1 MSFVDRKKE
10 LLMEYRQRKREM
22 GVFFFESAEG
32 GNYLGCAA
40 DPKSAINK
48 NVFQLKMGS
57 HPNKR
62 LQKEWSE
69 RGAAAFSV
77 RVLDSLEYDEETKAE
92 CAEELAM
99 LFDDWMRKL
108 KNAEV
113 V

>member
-1 MSFVDRKKE
+1 VDRKKE
-10 LLMEYRQRKREM
+10 LLMEYKQRKREM
-22 GVFFFESAEG
+22 GVFLFECAEG
-32 GNYLGCAA
+32 GRYIGRAD
-40 DPKSAINK
+40 DPKGAINK

-62 LQKEWSE
+62 LQKELSD
-69 RGAAAFSV
+69 RGEAAFSV

-99 LFDDWMRKL
+99 LFDDWIQKMKD
-108 KNAEV
+108 AEV

>member
-1 MSFVDRKKE
+1 MDRKKE
-10 LLMEYRQRKREM
+10 LLMEYKQRKREM
-22 GVFFFESAEG
+22 GVFLFECAESG
-32 GNYLGCAA
+32 RYIGRAD
-40 DPKSAINK
+40 DPKGAINK

-62 LQKEWSE
+62 LQKEWSD
-69 RGAAAFSV
+69 RGEAAFSV

-99 LFDDWMRKL
+99 LFDDWIQKMKD
-108 KNAEV
+108 AEV

>member
-1 MSFVDRKKE
+1 
-10 LLMEYRQRKREM
+10 MEYRQRKREM
-22 GVFFFESAEG
+22 GVYLFECAEG
-32 GNYLGCAA
+32 GRYIGRAD
-40 DPKSAINK
+40 DPKGAINK

-62 LQKEWSE
+62 LQKEWSD
-69 RGAAAFSV
+69 RGEAAFSV
-77 RVLDSLEYDEETKAE
+77 RVVDSLDYDEETKEE

-99 LFDDWMRKL
+99 LFDDWKLKL

>member
-1 MSFVDRKKE
+1 VDRKKE

-22 GVFFFESAEG
+22 GVFLFECAEG
-32 GNYLGCAA
+32 GRYIGRAD
-40 DPKSAINK
+40 DPKGAINK

-62 LQKEWSE
+62 LQKEWSD
-69 RGAAAFSV
+69 RGGAAFSV
-77 RVLDSLEYDEETKAE
+77 RVLDSLEYDEETKAA

-99 LFDDWMRKL
+99 LFDDWIQKMKD
-108 KNAEV
+108 AEV

>member
-1 MSFVDRKKE
+1 MDRKKE

-22 GVFFFESAEG
+22 GVFLFECAEG
-32 GNYLGCAA
+32 GRYIGRAD
-40 DPKSAINK
+40 DPKGAINK

-62 LQKEWSE
+62 LQKEWSD
-69 RGAAAFSV
+69 RGEAAFSV

-99 LFDDWMRKL
+99 LFDDWIQKMKD
-108 KNAEV
+108 AEV

>member
-1 MSFVDRKKE
+1 MDRKKE
-10 LLMEYRQRKREM
+10 LLMEYRQRKRDM
-22 GVFFFESAEG
+22 GVFLFECAEG
-32 GNYLGCAA
+32 GRYIGRAD
-40 DPKSAINK
+40 DPKGAINK

-62 LQKEWSE
+62 LQKEWSD
-69 RGAAAFSV
+69 RGEAAFSV

-99 LFDDWMRKL
+99 LFDDWIQKMKD
-108 KNAEV
+108 AEV

>member
-1 MSFVDRKKE
+1 MDRKKE

-22 GVFFFESAEG
+22 GVFLFECAEG
-32 GNYLGCAA
+32 GRYIGGAD

-69 RGAAAFSV
+69 RGEAAFSV
-77 RVLDSLEYDEETKAE
+77 RVVDSLEYDEETKAE

-99 LFDDWMRKL
+99 LFDDWMLKL

>member
-1 MSFVDRKKE
+1 MERKKE

-22 GVFFFESAEG
+22 GVYLFECAEG
-32 GNYLGCAA
+32 GSYIGRAD

-69 RGAAAFSV
+69 RGEGAFSV
-77 RVLDSLEYDEETKAE
+77 RVLDVMEYDDETKAE

-99 LFDDWMRKL
+99 LFDDWKQRMKD
-108 KNAEV
+108 AEV
-113 V
+113 L

>member
-1 MSFVDRKKE
+1 
-10 LLMEYRQRKREM
+10 MEYRRRKREM
-22 GVFFFESAEG
+22 GVFLFECAEG
-32 GNYLGCAA
+32 GRYIGGAD

-77 RVLDSLEYDEETKAE
+77 RVVDSLEYDEETKAE

-99 LFDDWMRKL
+99 LFDDWKLKL
-108 KNAEV
+108 KNAEDV
-113 V
+113 

>member
-1 MSFVDRKKE
+1 MDRKKE

-22 GVFFFESAEG
+22 GVYLFECAEG
-32 GNYLGCAA
+32 GRYIGRAD
-40 DPKSAINK
+40 DPKGAINK

-62 LQKEWSE
+62 LQKEWSD
-69 RGAAAFSV
+69 RGEAAFSV
-77 RVLDSLEYDEETKAE
+77 RVVDSLDYDEETKEE

-99 LFDDWMRKL
+99 LFDDWKLKL

>member
-1 MSFVDRKKE
+1 MDRKKE

-22 GVFFFESAEG
+22 GVYLFECAEG
-32 GNYLGCAA
+32 GRYIGRAD
-40 DPKSAINK
+40 DPKGAINK

-62 LQKEWSE
+62 LQKEWSD
-69 RGAAAFSV
+69 RGEAAFSV

-99 LFDDWMRKL
+99 LFDDWIQKMKD
-108 KNAEV
+108 AEV

>member
-1 MSFVDRKKE
+1 MDRKKE
-10 LLMEYRQRKREM
+10 LTMAYRRRKREM
-22 GVFFFESAEG
+22 GVYLFECAEG
-32 GNYLGCAA
+32 GSYIGRAD

-48 NVFQLKMGS
+48 NVFQLKMRS

-62 LQKEWSE
+62 LQKEWSD
-69 RGAAAFSV
+69 RGEAAFSV
-77 RVLDSLEYDEETKAE
+77 RVLDSLEYEEETKEE

-99 LFDDWMRKL
+99 LFDDWKLKL

>member
-1 MSFVDRKKE
+1 MDRKKE
-10 LLMEYRQRKREM
+10 LLMEYKQRKREM
-22 GVFFFESAEG
+22 GVFLFECAEG
-32 GNYLGCAA
+32 GRYIGRAD
-40 DPKSAINK
+40 DPKGAINK

-62 LQKEWSE
+62 LQKEWSD
-69 RGAAAFSV
+69 RGEAAFSV

-99 LFDDWMRKL
+99 LFDDWIQKMKD
-108 KNAEV
+108 AEV

>member
-1 MSFVDRKKE
+1 MDRKKE
-10 LLMEYRQRKREM
+10 LLMEYRRRKREM
-22 GVFFFESAEG
+22 GVFLFECAEG
-32 GNYLGCAA
+32 GRYIGRAD
-40 DPKSAINK
+40 DPKGAINK

-62 LQKEWSE
+62 LQKEWAE
-69 RGAAAFSV
+69 HGEAAFSA
-77 RVLDSLEYDEETKAE
+77 RVVDSLEYDEETKEE

-99 LFDDWMRKL
+99 LFDDWKLKL